1 MTTTRLWD
9 AKFLNERE
17 RDAREEAVW
26 RLAEADWKRA
36 LAEADR
42 IRSNGGCRYRLCRN
56 AACRRARSCVRD
68 TPNCLKPASNEA
80 APSPLVDHLYAK
92 LQIARREAAKAEKKK
107 RR

>member
-9 AKFLNERE
+9 AKFLSERE

-56 AACRRARSCVRD
+56 AACRRARSCVRN
-68 TPNCLKPASNEA
+68 TPDCLKPASNEA

-107 RR
+107 RG